1 LLRSNALDPYFIVT
15 GAKFGIFDYSYSAI
29 MRFLHE
35 EL

>member
-1 LLRSNALDPYFIVT
+1 VT
-15 GAKFGIFDYSYSAI
+15 GAKFGIFSYSYSAI